1 MAEHKGPNHERPPEK
16 APPAHEERKP
26 AAEPRSAAELENL
39 HLPKT
44 DLNKLH
50 HIINDPDH
58 GLDALVTKYA
68 SQESAFQA
76 IAEATRD
83 AIQAQGINGQYK
95 MEIRIGDHLITV
107 KGRVSNGIINIG
119 TVYIPWN
126 Q

>member
-1 MAEHKGPNHERPPEK
+1 
-16 APPAHEERKP
+16 
-26 AAEPRSAAELENL
+26 LENL
-39 HLPKT
+39 DLPKI
-44 DLNKLH
+44 DSNKLH
-50 HIINDPDH
+50 HIFNDPDH
-58 GLDALVTKYA
+58 GLDALVTKFG

-95 MEIRIGDHLITV
+95 VEIRIGEHLITV
-107 KGRVSNGIINIG
+107 KGRVSKGIVNIG